1 MKVAYRNL
9 AVRDPELRRRLL
21 DAVDGVLRHGRFI
34 LGPEHDA
41 FENEMA
47 RYCGRRHGIG
57 VNSGTDALYL
67 ALRALGVG
75 PGDEVVTTS
84 LSWIATANAIAL
96 TGAKPVFVDI
106 GWDFNID
113 AGLIEAAI
121 TRVTKAIVP
130 VHFTGQ
136 LCDIEAIQAIAD
148 RHGIAVIED
157 AAQAFGARK
166 DGRPAGS
173 FGRMSC
179 FSMNPMKV
187 FNGFGE
193 AGLIATDDGAL
204 AEKLKILRYGGTVNR
219 HDCQIPSL
227 NGRLDTIQAAM
238 LLVNLETLESK
249 IAARRAIAKRYGER
263 LGDVVRCP
271 AEKPGHVHVF
281 YAYSVLAERRDA
293 LMAFLAENGIE
304 TQIQHPIPM
313 PFHTA
318 YRDTSAGRVG
328 IPVCEQVVAG
338 ILALPNQEDLTEA
351 EQDYVSAKVREFY
364 GKRGER

>member
-1 MKVAYRNL
+1 MKIAYRNL
-9 AVRDPELRRRLL
+9 AVRDPALRRRLL
-21 DAVDGVLRHGRFI
+21 DAVDRVLRHGRFI

-47 RYCGRRHGIG
+47 RYCGRKHGIG
-57 VNSGTDALYL
+57 VGSGTDALYL

-84 LSWIATANAIAL
+84 LSWIATANAITL
-96 TGAKPVFVDI
+96 TGARPVFVDI

-113 AGLIEAAI
+113 AAQVEAAI
-121 TRVTKAIVP
+121 TDATRAIVP

-136 LCDIEAIQAIAD
+136 LCDIEAIQAIAE
-148 RHGIAVIED
+148 RRGIAVIED

-193 AGLIATDDGAL
+193 AGAIVTDDDAL

-219 HDCQIPSL
+219 HDCRIASL
-227 NGRLDTIQAAM
+227 NGRLDTMQAAM
-238 LLVNLETLESK
+238 LLISLDKLESR
-249 IAARRAIAKRYGER
+249 IDARRAIATRYAGR
-263 LGDVVRCP
+263 LGGVVRCP
-271 AEKPGHVHVF
+271 VEKPGHVHVF
-281 YAYSVLAERRDA
+281 HAYSVLAERRDA
-293 LMAFLAENGIE
+293 LMAFLAENGVE

-313 PFHTA
+313 PFHSA
-318 YRDTSAGRVG
+318 YRDTAAGRVS
-328 IPVCEQVVAG
+328 IPVCEQVAAG
-338 ILALPNQEDLTEA
+338 ILALPNQEDLTGA
-351 EQDYVSAKVREFY
+351 EQDYVCARIREFY
-364 GKRGER
+364 G